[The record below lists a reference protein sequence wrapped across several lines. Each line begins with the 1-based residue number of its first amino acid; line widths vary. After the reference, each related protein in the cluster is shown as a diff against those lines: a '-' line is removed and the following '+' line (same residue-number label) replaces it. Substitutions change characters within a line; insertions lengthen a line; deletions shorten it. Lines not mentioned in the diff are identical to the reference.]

1 MQLQWLRYVSICRP
15 VERHQFIII
24 ALNRPAPC
32 TPTPS
37 HSILPSIVQFRFYAV
52 IALFSHRLRHF
63 SSLLPLP
70 LFRFKRSNFRFLA
83 LLLFSLFSFLS
94 FFFYLSLPFYA
105 IYPRCPT
112 LFITRQHFYISRY
125 TFYERK
131 SSSPPFRFPL
141 PRSPRI
147 VPPSIIIP
155 SPPPPPPRDS
165 ASPVLFS
172 STFRRSRIHTLKWTS
187 KSGRGGIKKV
197 FTACSDPSPAL
208 CSINAFEEIQRLVAR
223 GSAKGQ
229 GKKRKETKGRQ
240 IGDCNL
246 RGTDPRGWG
255 IRGIGKNE

>member
-1 MQLQWLRYVSICRP
+1 MQ
-15 VERHQFIII
+15 
-24 ALNRPAPC
+24 
-32 TPTPS
+32 
-37 HSILPSIVQFRFYAV
+37 
-52 IALFSHRLRHF
+52 
-63 SSLLPLP
+63 SSL
-70 LFRFKRSNFRFLA
+70 S
-83 LLLFSLFSFLS
+83 SLTAFAI
-94 FFFYLSLPFYA
+94 SLPFSLSHSFVSNVRISDSSLSSSSHFFLFFPFFFTSPFHSTRY
-105 IYPRCPT
+105 IHVVYYTPT
-112 LFITRQHFYISRY
+112 LLYFSLHFLRTKIL
-125 TFYERK
+125 F
-131 SSSPPFRFPL
+131 SSVPFPL
-141 PRSPRI
+141 TSFPSHC
-147 VPPSIIIP
+147 PSIDHYP
-155 SPPPPPPRDS
+155 LPPPPPPRDS

-197 FTACSDPSPAL
+197 FTACSDPSPPP